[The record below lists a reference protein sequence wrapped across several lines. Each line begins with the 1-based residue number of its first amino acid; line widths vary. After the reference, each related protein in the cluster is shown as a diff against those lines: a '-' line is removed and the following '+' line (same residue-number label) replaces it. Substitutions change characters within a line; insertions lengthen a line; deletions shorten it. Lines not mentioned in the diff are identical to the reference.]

1 MKGYEWLVLLIDL
14 PVKIAEGQNGVNI
27 DGNAQNKGT
36 IDEIVLRL
44 ICLGCMVRPVRR
56 SANSVSGLTQHLE
69 YAGALILTANYKT
82 SLPPPLNKA
91 KGDYYTSKSLA
102 LVLS

>member
-1 MKGYEWLVLLIDL
+1 VKGYKWLVLLIDL

-27 DGNAQNKGT
+27 DRNAQNKST
-36 IDEIVLRL
+36 IDKIILRL
-44 ICLGCMVRPVRR
+44 ICLSCIVRPVRR
-56 SANSVSGLTQHLE
+56 SANSVSRLTQHLE

-82 SLPPPLNKA
+82 SLPPLNKA

-102 LVLS
+102 SVPS